1 MLLDHKLGLSLSI
14 SGRKLREHM
23 WAVKFHQKP
32 VYRKSAG
39 RNTEGMYN
47 PFRILT
53 LLATRLPVRAITDVT
68 PIDFTRACLYQ
79 CRKPPAKSG
88 GATSASYGMSENDV

>member
-1 MLLDHKLGLSLSI
+1 MC
-14 SGRKLREHM
+14 
-23 WAVKFHQKP
+23 
-32 VYRKSAG
+32 
-39 RNTEGMYN
+39 N
-47 PFRILT
+47 PFRILS

-88 GATSASYGMSENDV
+88 GATSASCGMSENDVRSQAGEGALTFRSPTSECSCKSDDFSHR